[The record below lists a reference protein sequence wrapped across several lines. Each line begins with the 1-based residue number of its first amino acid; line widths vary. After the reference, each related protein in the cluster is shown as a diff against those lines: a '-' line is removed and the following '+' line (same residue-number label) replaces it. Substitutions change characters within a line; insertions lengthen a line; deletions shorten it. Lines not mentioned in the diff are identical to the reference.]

1 MNFDDIPDGVLAT
14 IVAAAVGGYVG
25 GLVVGIRANLTV
37 STLVG
42 VIVGLSLA
50 TVLQLAGVEPI
61 FGVEGYSL
69 LYASAA
75 GVATS
80 WVVAKASKLPSR
92 GASKPPSKKL

>member
-37 STLVG
+37 STLVSVSSSG
-42 VIVGLSLA
+42 FLWPQSSNWPA
-50 TVLQLAGVEPI
+50 WNPI

-80 WVVAKASKLPSR
+80 WVVAKAS
-92 GASKPPSKKL
+92 

>member
-1 MNFDDIPDGVLAT
+1 MSLSDIPDGVLAT
-14 IVAAAVGGYVG
+14 IVAAALGGYAG

-50 TVLQLAGVEPI
+50 TVLQLLGVEPI

-69 LYASAA
+69 VYAFFA

-80 WVVAKASKLPSR
+80 WVVAKAS
-92 GASKPPSKKL
+92 

>member
-1 MNFDDIPDGVLAT
+1 MSLSEIPDGPLAA

-50 TVLQLAGVEPI
+50 TVLQLLGVAPI
-61 FGVEGYSL
+61 FGVDDYSL
-69 LYASAA
+69 VYAFAA

-80 WVVAKASKLPSR
+80 WVVAKAS
-92 GASKPPSKKL
+92 